1 MGWRASARPAFD
13 AGDMAVMRVRV
24 DGAKCQGHNRCI
36 QVVAELFDIDEYG
49 YSHER
54 NDGVARP
61 ELEEKARLA
70 VKNCP
75 ERAISILDE
84 AEKN

>member
-1 MGWRASARPAFD
+1 M
-13 AGDMAVMRVRV
+13 MRVRV

-36 QVVAELFDIDEYG
+36 QTATKLFDVDEYG

-54 NDGVARP
+54 NDGVVPP

-75 ERAISILDE
+75 ERAISILDA
-84 AEKN
+84 AEEN